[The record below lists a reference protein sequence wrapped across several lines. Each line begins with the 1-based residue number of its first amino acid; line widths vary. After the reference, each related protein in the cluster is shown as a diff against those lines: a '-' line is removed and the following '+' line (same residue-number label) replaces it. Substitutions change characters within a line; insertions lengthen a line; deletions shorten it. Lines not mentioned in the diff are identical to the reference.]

1 MVTGNMPSY
10 WSLARCNNPGHWQD
24 ASSTLITTGK
34 MPVLLVQPLARCQFY
49 FYHHWQDASS
59 TLITTGKMPVLL

>member
-1 MVTGNMPSY
+1 S
-10 WSLARCNNPGHWQD
+10 SLARCQFYFDHHWQD
-24 ASSTLITTGK
+24 ASSTCTTTGK

-49 FYHHWQDASS
+49 FDHHWQDASS